1 MISLRWTLLAAALLL
16 PQAVSYAQ
24 AQISYPA
31 RPARI
36 ILPFGAGGIADITS
50 RIVSEKLSDRLG
62 QRFVIENQPGAGGVT
77 AARSVLSAPADGYTL
92 ALLTNGTAIS
102 VPLFKTLPFDP
113 LADFAPVSSF
123 ATFDFIFAVNEQSQ
137 YRSLKDIIDA
147 ARTKQGG
154 LNVGTINVGS
164 SQNLSAELLK
174 SAAGINFTIVPY
186 RSTPEL
192 LVGLLRSDVDL
203 MIDTYAALKS
213 ALSEKQARAVASS
226 GSTRSPLL
234 PQVPTVQESGVTGF
248 EVASWNG
255 LFAPTKTPPEAIQ
268 ILNRA
273 LQDVL
278 AAPDLR
284 QRFLD
289 LGIEAKAST
298 PEELSARLRRDIE
311 KWSNVISRAGIP
323 RQ

>member
-213 ALSEKQARAVASS
+213 ALSEKQARSR
-226 GSTRSPLL
+226 RSPLL